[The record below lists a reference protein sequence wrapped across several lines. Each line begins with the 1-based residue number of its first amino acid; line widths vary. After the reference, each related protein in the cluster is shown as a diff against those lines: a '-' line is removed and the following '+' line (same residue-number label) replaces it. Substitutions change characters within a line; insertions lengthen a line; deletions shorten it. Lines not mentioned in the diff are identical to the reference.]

1 MKHINTSPLKI
12 VDNTFVLVICGLISL
27 VSIAYCI
34 WSGNQIN
41 WPDESEYIGI
51 AKRLVAGLGFTNGK
65 LELSALRP
73 PGYPFYLSLIYHIH
87 ASVLLAKI
95 TNVVAL
101 TATAWIISLIVKSIT
116 PLGQV
121 FAPLLVLAYPLF
133 IYLTG
138 MLVPQI
144 LGSFLFVLVV
154 YWLIQ
159 YPKSILYAA
168 LTGATLGALI
178 LTIPTF
184 ALIFICLIVLLFI
197 INSTTGFYSK
207 KFILFFFVATV
218 LVVGPWIVRSSL
230 LFDKFVFIS
239 TNSGINLLYGN
250 SEHTEYDTGVVDV
263 SKYSNITGMNEAEVD
278 SYYKKAAIDWVK
290 NNPGDAAIL
299 YLKKV
304 ANNFNYKNKLGTVS
318 ESSTLKNTILF
329 ITYYPLLVT
338 ALIRCLLW
346 RKYAFSWPEV
356 LMYALYFG
364 SAFISA
370 IVYTRI
376 RYRIPFDFL
385 LIAMVSI
392 FIGYIRQNKLKVNQ

>member
-1 MKHINTSPLKI
+1 MKHVNSTPLKLA
-12 VDNTFVLVICGLISL
+12 DNTFVLVICALIYF
-27 VSIAYCI
+27 VTFTYCI

-41 WPDESEYIGI
+41 WPDEFVYIGI
-51 AKRLVAGLGFTNGK
+51 AKRLVAGLGFSNDI
-65 LELSALRP
+65 LQPSALRP
-73 PGYPFYLSLIYHIH
+73 PGYPTFLSLIYYIH
-87 ASVLLAKI
+87 AGVLLAKI
-95 TNVVAL
+95 ANAIIL
-101 TATAWIISLIVKSIT
+101 TATTWMLTLIVKSIS

-121 FAPLLVLAYPLF
+121 FAPFLVLTYPLF

-159 YPKSILYAA
+159 HPKSILYAT

-250 SEHTEYDTGVVDV
+250 SEHTEYDTGVVDI

-278 SYYKKAAIDWVK
+278 GYYKKAAIDWVK

-304 ANNFNYKNKLGTVS
+304 ANNFNYKNKLGTQS
-318 ESSTLKNTILF
+318 ESSILKNTLMF
-329 ITYYPLLVT
+329 LSYYPLLIAV
-338 ALIRCLLW
+338 LIRCLLW
-346 RKYAFSWPEV
+346 RKYTFSWPE
-356 LMYALYFG
+356 LLLYILYFG

-370 IVYTRI
+370 LVYTRI

-392 FIGYIRQNKLKVNQ
+392 FIGHIREAKYEKTQ